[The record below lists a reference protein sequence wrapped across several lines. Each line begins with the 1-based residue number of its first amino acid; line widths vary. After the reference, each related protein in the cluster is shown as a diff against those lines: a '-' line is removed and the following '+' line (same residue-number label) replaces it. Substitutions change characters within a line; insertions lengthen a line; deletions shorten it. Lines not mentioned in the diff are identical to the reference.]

1 MAGKAFPRE
10 HSERVC
16 RGHGVVCDSSGRQRC
31 RLRPKNKLQKQ
42 RKQWLSGAHASSDSR
57 ACRNAGEQTTS
68 TAAWEVYGKADR
80 VCSAKRCTGQT
91 GLGVWPVFLTVKTGK
106 LGVAQNL
113 GQSCTRATLS
123 RGFLRFQKVNT
134 IGLPPNGV
142 DFLAGVGAG
151 RAKLLLSRI
160 PAASAAPIPAAP

>member
-31 RLRPKNKLQKQ
+31 RLRPKNKQQKQ

-68 TAAWEVYGKADR
+68 TAAREVYGKADR
-80 VCSAKRCTGQT
+80 VCSAKRHSLVIRPACRSRPSLPWMKEFYVRIAASGYPAVRSLSSLIDEAIWEVEVRTS
-91 GLGVWPVFLTVKTGK
+91 LWRPSRWVV
-106 LGVAQNL
+106 
-113 GQSCTRATLS
+113 GQSVL
-123 RGFLRFQKVNT
+123 G
-134 IGLPPNGV
+134 
-142 DFLAGVGAG
+142 
-151 RAKLLLSRI
+151 
-160 PAASAAPIPAAP
+160 